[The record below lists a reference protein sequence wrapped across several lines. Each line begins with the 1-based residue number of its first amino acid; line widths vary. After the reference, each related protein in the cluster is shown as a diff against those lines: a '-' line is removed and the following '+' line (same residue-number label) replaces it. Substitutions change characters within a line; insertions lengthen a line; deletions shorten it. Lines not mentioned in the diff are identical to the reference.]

1 MNAEMDDQKP
11 DKPLPQGHFQMGGA
25 LRLATIC
32 LDTQSAQQLTDFTV
46 STPLVRL
53 QEELGDYFMEDR
65 ELPAKWTRSAPC
77 DICLID
83 FDRNRIRARV
93 TAEKIHASF
102 PEVAIFAVSSDSQ
115 PELIIQAMRSGCSE
129 YLLKPIA
136 REQLLQSI
144 ARIAG
149 RRKEGHGG
157 GRLVAL
163 VGAKGGMGVT
173 MMATHLGAIL
183 ARSHSRR
190 TLLVD
195 LHPAF
200 GDAELYLG
208 VLKFQYSFRD
218 LAANA
223 DRLDTDLLQSFVV
236 HHRSGL
242 DLLAAPGGPRS
253 SSLATPENI
262 GASIDFLRRCYEV
275 VLIDCPPG
283 VSEDT
288 RQAIYRADE
297 IYLLGVP
304 EIAAVRNLARLLEYF
319 TRSGQ
324 PEGKIE
330 VVINRW
336 SKRNTITDEQIEEAI
351 HAQISW
357 KLPNQYYEVL
367 HAITDGDPSGRSSSS
382 ELARRLDQIAVQ
394 IAKKN
399 GTAAN
404 AAKSAKG
411 LLALL
416 DR

>member
-1 MNAEMDDQKP
+1 MEDQKP
-11 DKPLPQGHFQMGGA
+11 DQPIPQGHFQMGGV

-32 LDTQSAQQLTDFTV
+32 LDAQSAQEVTDFTV

-53 QEELGDYFMEDR
+53 QDELADYFMEER
-65 ELPAKWTRSAPC
+65 ELPAKWARGAPC
-77 DICLID
+77 EICLID
-83 FDRNRIRARV
+83 FDRNRSRARA

-102 PEVAIFAVSSDSQ
+102 PDVAIFAVSSDSQ

-149 RRKEGHGG
+149 RRKEGHGT
-157 GRLVAL
+157 GRMVAL
-163 VGAKGGMGVT
+163 AGAKGGVGVT

-183 ARSHSRR
+183 ARFHSRR

-208 VLKFQYSFRD
+208 VLKYQYSFRD

-242 DLLAAPGGPRS
+242 DLLAAPGAPRS
-253 SSLATPENI
+253 PSLTNPENI

-283 VSEDT
+283 VSGDT
-288 RQAIYRADE
+288 QQALYRADE
-297 IYLLGVP
+297 IYLIGVP
-304 EIAAVRNLARLLEYF
+304 EIAAVRNLARLIEYF

-324 PEGKIE
+324 PEGKIG

-336 SKRNTITDEQIEEAI
+336 SKKSTITDEQIEEAI

-357 KLPNQYYEVL
+357 RLPNQYYEVL
-367 HAITDGDPSGRSSSS
+367 HAMTDGDPSGRSSSS
-382 ELARRLDQIAVQ
+382 ELARRLEQIAAQ

-399 GTAAN
+399 GAAAN
-404 AAKSAKG
+404 AAKPARG
-411 LLALL
+411 PLALL

>member
-157 GRLVAL
+157 GRMVAL

-208 VLKFQYSFRD
+208 VLKFQYSTTAVPRAP
-218 LAANA
+218 LASPGRCG
-223 DRLDTDLLQSFVV
+223 DVR
-236 HHRSGL
+236 RSSAK
-242 DLLAAPGGPRS
+242 DPYPDDPRS
-253 SSLATPENI
+253 RPNRESLATPENI

>member
-1 MNAEMDDQKP
+1 MDDHKP
-11 DKPLPQGHFQMGGA
+11 DKPLPPGPFQMGGP

-32 LDTQSAQQLTDFTV
+32 LDAQSAQALTDFTV

-53 QEELGDYFMEDR
+53 QDELGEYFVEDR
-65 ELPAKWTRSAPC
+65 ELPGKWARSAPC

-83 FDRNRIRARV
+83 FDRNRNRARV

-102 PEVAIFAVSSDSQ
+102 PEVAVFAVSGDSQ

-129 YLLKPIA
+129 YLLKPMA
-136 REQLLQSI
+136 PEQLLQSM

-149 RRKEGHGG
+149 RRKESQGA
-157 GRLVAL
+157 GRMAVF

-173 MMATHLGAIL
+173 MVATHLGAIL
-183 ARSHSRR
+183 AKFYSRR

-208 VLKFQYSFRD
+208 TLKSQYSFRD

-236 HHRSGL
+236 RHRSGL
-242 DLLAAPGGPRS
+242 DLLTAPGSPRS
-253 SSLATPENI
+253 PSRANPENI
-262 GASIDFLRRCYEV
+262 SASIDFLRRCYEV
-275 VLIDCPPG
+275 VLVDCPAG

-297 IYLLGVP
+297 IYLIGVP

-319 TRSGQ
+319 GRSGQ
-324 PEGKIE
+324 PEGKIG

-336 SKRNTITDEQIEEAI
+336 SKRNTITDEQIEETI

-357 KLPNQYYEVL
+357 KLPNQYFEVL
-367 HAITDGDPSGRSSSS
+367 HSITDGDPSARSASSD
-382 ELARRLDQIAVQ
+382 LARKLDQIAAQ

-399 GTAAN
+399 GTAATTV
-404 AAKSAKG
+404 KSAKG

>member
-1 MNAEMDDQKP
+1 
-11 DKPLPQGHFQMGGA
+11 MGGP

-32 LDTQSAQQLTDFTV
+32 LDTQSAQALTDFSV

-53 QEELGDYFMEDR
+53 QDELGEYFAEDR
-65 ELPAKWTRSAPC
+65 ELPAKWTRGSPC
-77 DICLID
+77 DICLVD
-83 FDRNRIRARV
+83 FDRNRNRARV
-93 TAEKIHASF
+93 TAEKIHAGF
-102 PEVAIFAVSSDSQ
+102 PEIAIFAVSGDSQ

-129 YLLKPIA
+129 YLLKPMA
-136 REQLLQSI
+136 PEQLLQSI

-149 RRKEGHGG
+149 RRKESQGA
-157 GRLVAL
+157 GRMAVF

-183 ARSHSRR
+183 AKFYSRR

-208 VLKFQYSFRD
+208 TLKSQYSFRD

-223 DRLDTDLLQSFVV
+223 DRLDADLLQSFVV

-242 DLLAAPGGPRS
+242 DLLTAPGSPRS
-253 SSLATPENI
+253 PSRANPENI
-262 GASIDFLRRCYEV
+262 SASIDFLRRSYEV

-319 TRSGQ
+319 ARSGQ
-324 PEGKIE
+324 PEGKIG

-336 SKRNTITDEQIEEAI
+336 SKKNTITDEQIEEAI

-357 KLPNQYYEVL
+357 KLPNQYFEVL
-367 HAITDGDPSGRSSSS
+367 HSITDGDPSARSPSSD
-382 ELARRLDQIAVQ
+382 LARKLDQIAAQ

>member
-1 MNAEMDDQKP
+1 VNAEMDDQKP

-32 LDTQSAQQLTDFTV
+32 LEAQSAQELTDFTV

-53 QEELGDYFMEDR
+53 QDELGDYFIEDR
-65 ELPAKWTRSAPC
+65 ELPAKWTRGAPC

-83 FDRNRIRARV
+83 FDRNRNRARV

-149 RRKEGHGG
+149 RRKEGQSA
-157 GRLVAL
+157 GRMVAL
-163 VGAKGGMGVT
+163 VGAKGGVGVT

-208 VLKFQYSFRD
+208 VLKYQYSFRD

-223 DRLDTDLLQSFVV
+223 DRLDMDLLQSFVV

-242 DLLAAPGGPRS
+242 DLLAAPGAPRS
-253 SSLATPENI
+253 SSLANPENI

-297 IYLLGVP
+297 IYLIGVA

-319 TRSGQ
+319 TG
-324 PEGKIE
+324 EIG

-382 ELARRLDQIAVQ
+382 ELARRLEQMAAQIV
-394 IAKKN
+394 KKN
-399 GTAAN
+399 GAAAN